1 MMSTDRTG
9 RMTKA
14 ERDDLVRLIKQRER
28 VAKTA
33 ASQRSAAMLAEFER
47 QVSALHNFATD
58 EVWSAAAQ
66 AAADAARKANE
77 EIAARAKELGIPD
90 EFAPKLAF
98 SWARR
103 GENEYAARRAELR
116 RVAKAEIETVEK
128 LAQVQIEAQSV
139 QAQTEIIANGL
150 TSDAAIAFLQSM
162 PAVEKLMPPLDVAAI
177 QAKIAESAR
186 GRGARPY
193 LLTDD

>member
-1 MMSTDRTG
+1 MAD

-14 ERDDLVRLIKQRER
+14 ERDDLVRLIKQREK

-33 ASQRSAAMLAEFER
+33 AEQRSAAMLAEFER

-66 AAADAARKANE
+66 AAADAAKKCNE

-90 EFAPKLAF
+90 EFAPKLTYGW
-98 SWARR
+98 SRR
-103 GENEYAARRAELR
+103 GENEYQARRAELR
-116 RVAKAEIETVEK
+116 RVAKAEIETVEG
-128 LAQVQIEAQSV
+128 LARVQIEAQSV
-139 QAQTEIIANGL
+139 EAQTQVIAHGL
-150 TSDAAIAFLQSM
+150 TSEAAISFLQNM
-162 PAVEKLMPPLDVAAI
+162 PAIESLMPPLDVATI
-177 QAKIAESAR
+177 QAKIAENAR

>member
-1 MMSTDRTG
+1 MSERTEQ

-33 ASQRSAAMLAEFER
+33 AEQRSAAMLAEFER
-47 QVSALHNFATD
+47 QVSALHNYATD

-66 AAADAARKANE
+66 AASDAARKCNA

-103 GENEYAARRAELR
+103 GENEYEGRRNELR
-116 RVAKAEIETVEK
+116 RVAKAEIETIEK
-128 LAQVQIEAQSV
+128 LARVQIEAQSV
-139 QAQTEIIANGL
+139 EAQTQIIAHGL

-162 PAVEKLMPPLDVAAI
+162 PAIEALMPPLDVAAI
-177 QAKIAESAR
+177 QAKIAENAR
-186 GRGARPY
+186 ERGFRPR